1 MMKNHSV
8 LGVRFLSE
16 LISVLVWF

>member
-1 MMKNHSV
+1 MIINHSV

-16 LISVLVWF
+16 LISILV